1 MLAKCANPPCF
12 ASFRRL
18 EWGTLFRLE
27 SDLVGSQSRLTT
39 PEYYWLCP
47 DCSQEMTL
55 RIDRMNGVK
64 VVSHRNKAPGEN
76 ESPRFVPL
84 DRHDGLLLNGVK
96 FAGQH
101 GRRHRRVS
109 ERGGIRI

>member
-27 SDLVGSQSRLTT
+27 SDVVASQSRLTI

-47 DCSQEMTL
+47 NCSQEMTL
-55 RIDRMNGVK
+55 RIDRKTGVR
-64 VVSHRNKAPGEN
+64 VVRQREKTPGES
-76 ESPRFVPL
+76 ESSRFVPL
-84 DRHDGLLLNGVK
+84 DRHDGLLLNGIK
-96 FAGQH
+96 FAGPRVRH
-101 GRRHRRVS
+101 HRRVS
-109 ERGGIRI
+109 EGGGIRL